1 MFGLLY
7 QSLERMLIRRFGQ
20 ESWDEIKEMINMN
33 EKDITTEYTFGI
45 HTMYDDK
52 YALEL
57 VTAASEVLG
66 IKKDVILELFGE
78 QFIQFCHEAGYGKI
92 LSCLAPNLKDFLATL
107 DTLHEHLTDTYPG
120 MKPPSFT
127 CSENESGLIVTY
139 DSARMGLESVVVG
152 IIKSIARGIFQQEV
166 VLEVHHKVRPNE
178 PARFTVKEMTKK
190 QTPKQN
196 YLGNILHPPVLS
208 DLTEN
213 LVPPSIFATIFPFHF
228 VFGSDLSIKQT
239 GQALTRI
246 FSHALQQDISDYK
259 ANQLFSIVKPNLAF
273 SFQEICLHTHTVFV
287 LEVQTAIKMRD
298 FHYTSNKYSFR
309 LKGQMILLPRAKSLL
324 FLGSPRVTSLEEIQA
339 RGLYLSDFP
348 IHDAT
353 RDLLMMMEC
362 CRAEMA
368 MAIKMEL
375 LTENLKETKK
385 KLEEE
390 KTRSE
395 SLLNQML
402 PMQVAKQLKEGKSVT
417 AERFANVT
425 ILFSDIKHF
434 VKMVGNAEP
443 MEVVKML
450 NELYVK
456 FDRASARHKVYKVE
470 TIGDAYMVVG
480 GLQPIKNHAEEV
492 AKQALD
498 MLRSSDTVRAIMSE
512 SEVKDN
518 KDLTVEIRIGM
529 HSGPVVAGVVG
540 KKMPRYCLFGQT
552 VNVASRCESNGEP
565 GRIHITEEVYKELES
580 NPNFVM
586 EKRGALD
593 FKGLDRPKTCYW
605 LEQGEYDPFVFET
618 SDRTSIDMKQEDN
631 PLPKSSDD
639 YYPKENHLPSEISSE
654 NSSPKPSLLLNSS
667 KYEPSCGP
675 TELMRKARNLPKTD
689 HTGRSHTPS
698 QKSSNNSFKTSGQ
711 SEDSAFNYS
720 KPLHLTLA
728 PSLSNSVL
736 DLQFD
741 RPSSPLYHTG
751 LKRTNTYGIF
761 SRSSGDLRRLHL
773 SPSTYEPKRSYRTT
787 KMENCFINRG
797 AGVFQLVPL
806 LDSNESQL

>member
-57 VTAASEVLG
+57 VNAASEVLG

-166 VLEVHHKVRPNE
+166 VLEVHHKLRPNE

-196 YLGNILHPPVLS
+196 YFRTILHPPVLS
-208 DLTEN
+208 DHTEN
-213 LVPPSIFATIFPFHF
+213 LVPPSIFAAIFPFHF
-228 VFGSDLSIKQT
+228 VFTSDLSIKQT

-246 FSHALQQDISDYK
+246 FSHALQQDISEYK

-298 FHYTSNKYSFR
+298 FHYTSSKYSFR
-309 LKGQMILLPRAKSLL
+309 LKGQMILLPKAKSLL

-390 KTRSE
+390 KMRSE

-417 AERFANVT
+417 AERFSNVT

-456 FDRASARHKVYKVE
+456 FDRASACHRVYKVE

-480 GLQPIKNHAEEV
+480 GLPKPIVNHAEEV
-492 AKQALD
+492 AKLAID
-498 MLRSSDTVRAIMSE
+498 MLRSSDTVKAIMSE

-552 VNVASRCESNGEP
+552 VNIASRCESNGEP
-565 GRIHITEEVYKELES
+565 NRIHITEEVYKELES
-580 NPNFVM
+580 NPSFVM
-586 EKRGALD
+586 EKRGAID
-593 FKGLDRPKTCYW
+593 FKGLDHPKTCYW
-605 LEQGEYDPFVFET
+605 LEQGDYIPFVFET
-618 SDRTSIDMKQEDN
+618 SDRTSIDMKADDN

-639 YYPKENHLPSEISSE
+639 YYPKVNHLPSPRLSLEDP
-654 NSSPKPSLLLNSS
+654 SPKPSLLHNRGKSR
-667 KYEPSCGP
+667 
-675 TELMRKARNLPKTD
+675 TLPLSVSPY
-689 HTGRSHTPS
+689 HASRSHTPS
-698 QKSSNNSFKTSGQ
+698 LKSSTNSFKISGQ
-711 SEDSAFNYS
+711 SEDSSFSNIKY
-720 KPLHLTLA
+720 PHLILA
-728 PSLSNSVL
+728 PSLSNSIL
-736 DLQFD
+736 DISD
-741 RPSSPLYHTG
+741 RTSSPLYPTG
-751 LKRTNTYGIF
+751 PN
-761 SRSSGDLRRLHL
+761 SMNMRSSLSSLDLRRIHV
-773 SPSTYEPKRSYRTT
+773 PVSTYEHKKSHRTT
-787 KMENCFINRG
+787 NIDNCFINRG
-797 AGVFQLVPL
+797 SGVFQRVPL
-806 LDSNESQL
+806 LDSHASQL